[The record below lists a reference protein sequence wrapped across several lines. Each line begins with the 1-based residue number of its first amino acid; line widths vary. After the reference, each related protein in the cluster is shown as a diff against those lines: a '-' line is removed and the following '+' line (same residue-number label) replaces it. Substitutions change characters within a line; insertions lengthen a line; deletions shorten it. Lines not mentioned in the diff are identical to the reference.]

1 MNQVL
6 AELNS
11 RRIVSGLNAVVGD
24 EGSGKTC
31 FLRQLCEAYPEA
43 MCLDTRLPEY
53 DQVTPEAFWAECK
66 SSWPLWSDGLCND
79 LCAALGL
86 KDHLGKKLFMLSTG
100 SRRKVALIALLSSGA
115 KFVCLDQPF
124 AALDQASIVVLI
136 DFLND
141 MAENPIRAWLVAD
154 YEADARLNWST
165 TIHL

>member
-1 MNQVL
+1 LNQVL
-6 AELNS
+6 AELKGHPV
-11 RRIVSGLNAVVGD
+11 VSGLNAVVGD
-24 EGSGKTC
+24 ESSGKTR

-43 MCLDTRLPEY
+43 MWLDMRLPAY
-53 DQVTPEAFWAECK
+53 DQITPEEFWAECK
-66 SSWPLWSDGLCND
+66 SSWPLWSDDWCND

-124 AALDQASIVVLI
+124 AALDQASIDVLI

-141 MAENPIRAWLVAD
+141 MTENPTRAWLVAD
-154 YEADARLNWST
+154 YEADHRLLWGSK
-165 TIHL
+165 IKL

>member
-6 AELNS
+6 AELKS
-11 RRIVSGLNAVVGD
+11 HRIVSGLNAVIGD
-24 EGSGKTC
+24 EGSGKTT
-31 FLRQLCEAYPEA
+31 FLRQLCDVCPEA
-43 MCLDTRLPEY
+43 IWFDTRLLEH
-53 DQVTPEAFWAECK
+53 DQITPEAFWAGCK
-66 SSWPLWSDGLCND
+66 SIRPLWSDELCND

-124 AALDQASIVVLI
+124 AALDQASIDVLI

-141 MAENPIRAWLVAD
+141 MAENPRRAWLVAD
-154 YEADARLNWST
+154 YEADARLLWGSKIN
-165 TIHL
+165 L